1 AEDELNQ
8 KHQNA
13 IDQIHKE
20 FGDQANTSNT
30 DKGFN
35 DHKQITGDNE
45 QEINANKLAAEKEI
59 AKGAVEDVATN
70 AKNKVDSLKH
80 KDGSDYTTNEKEA
93 IKDKINQIVTEGKD
107 KIDNS
112 KTTGEVDTNR
122 DAAIDQI
129 IQDSIQDSDA
139 AKEIWNKDPKV
150 QNDQAKQKAEDEL
163 NQKHQDAIDQ
173 IHKEFGDQADT
184 SKTDKGFNDHK
195 QITGDS
201 EEEINANKLAAEKE
215 IAKGAVEDVATNA
228 KKKVDSLKHKDGS
241 DYTTNE
247 KQAIKDKIDQI
258 VTEGKGKIDKSTTTD
273 EVDTNRDAA
282 INQIIKDSTQDS
294 DAAKDIWNNDPK
306 VQNDRNH
313 HDSGNIPSV
322 PGTPGTPNDTANK
335 PNSSDSEPGHN
346 SSSKDNDHGVD
357 VTLMHNAYL
366 YDQTGSRCNKVIL
379 GAGSV
384 VTTYGVTTIN
394 GRQFYILHDQNA
406 ANKQYYLALGNVK
419 YRVQKLVHNAAVYDQ
434 YGRRINSAGLLRKDR
449 LINTYGSAVTIRGS
463 LYFIIAK
470 NRYVKA
476 SNVMLKKIVTET
488 QAEEV
493 EPINTSTA
501 DAAVAVNEKQIMHN
515 AYVYDEKGTRSNQL
529 IFKAGSIVNTVGTK
543 TINNRLFYVLEN
555 GMYIAA
561 GNIDAKKLRLKHNAY
576 LYSQY
581 GNRLNH
587 SVVRKYKLVRTYGSP
602 VRIKNG
608 TYYIVAKNKNIKEA
622 NFITK

>member
-1 AEDELNQ
+1 TA
-8 KHQNA
+8 
-13 IDQIHKE
+13 
-20 FGDQANTSNT
+20 
-30 DKGFN
+30 
-35 DHKQITGDNE
+35 
-45 QEINANKLAAEKEI
+45 
-59 AKGAVEDVATN
+59 
-70 AKNKVDSLKH
+70 
-80 KDGSDYTTNEKEA
+80 
-93 IKDKINQIVTEGKD
+93 KDKINSLPNDVSPTNKVEDIIGNIDKAEHDGEGN
-107 KIDNS
+107 INS
-112 KTTGEVDTNR
+112 AGNNSVN
-122 DAAIDQI
+122 
-129 IQDSIQDSDA
+129 
-139 AKEIWNKDPKV
+139 
-150 QNDQAKQKAEDEL
+150 QAKQKAEDEL

-195 QITGDS
+195 QITGNS
-201 EEEINANKLAAEKE
+201 EKEINDNKLAAEKE
-215 IAKGAVEDVATNA
+215 IAKGAVDDIATNA
-228 KKKVDSLKHKDGS
+228 KNKVDGLKHKDGS

-258 VTEGKGKIDKSTTTD
+258 VTEGKGNIDNSKTTG
-273 EVDTNRDAA
+273 EVDKNRDAA
-282 INQIIKDSTQDS
+282 IDQIIKDSTQDS

-322 PGTPGTPNDTANK
+322 PGTPATPGTPNDTANK

-501 DAAVAVNEKQIMHN
+501 DVAVAVNEKQIMHN